1 MENKQLYR
9 VKYLVKFSQILNEN
23 ISQNKNND
31 SNKQNINVNQNFLNT
46 IVIYMYLNL
55 EKYSRN

>member
-1 MENKQLYR
+1 M
-9 VKYLVKFSQILNEN
+9 
-23 ISQNKNND
+23 SQNKNND
-31 SNKQNINVNQNFLNT
+31 SKQQNINVNQNFLNT